1 MHVSG
6 AHNSPVTCLE
16 WSPDGELLYSGD
28 VQGKV
33 YVTVVKL
40 QEVNNNIMLCTK
52 KNNNKHSINDNC
64 LTIIPVPPSWRLSQK
79 PMRPKAKWAIDSE
92 ARRMRGIMVL

>member
-28 VQGKV
+28 EQGRV
-33 YVTVVKL
+33 YVTVIKLYEVKIQIYRL
-40 QEVNNNIMLCTK
+40 TQSCFGVHLLNN
-52 KNNNKHSINDNC
+52 
-64 LTIIPVPPSWRLSQK
+64 
-79 PMRPKAKWAIDSE
+79 
-92 ARRMRGIMVL
+92 

>member
-40 QEVNNNIMLCTK
+40 HEVNNMLCTK
-52 KNNNKHSINDNC
+52 IKSNKYSINDGC
-64 LTIIPVPPSWRLSQK
+64 LTIIFLSPS
-79 PMRPKAKWAIDSE
+79 
-92 ARRMRGIMVL
+92 

>member
-40 QEVNNNIMLCTK
+40 HEVNSMLCTMK
-52 KNNNKHSINDNC
+52 LITN
-64 LTIIPVPPSWRLSQK
+64 T
-79 PMRPKAKWAIDSE
+79 
-92 ARRMRGIMVL
+92 VLMIAV

>member
-40 QEVNNNIMLCTK
+40 HEVSNMLCTK
-52 KNNNKHSINDNC
+52 KK
-64 LTIIPVPPSWRLSQK
+64 K
-79 PMRPKAKWAIDSE
+79 
-92 ARRMRGIMVL
+92 

>member
-28 VQGKV
+28 IQGKV
-33 YVTVVKL
+33 YVTVIKFY
-40 QEVNNNIMLCTK
+40 EVFVI
-52 KNNNKHSINDNC
+52 
-64 LTIIPVPPSWRLSQK
+64 
-79 PMRPKAKWAIDSE
+79 
-92 ARRMRGIMVL
+92 

>member
-40 QEVNNNIMLCTK
+40 HEVNNMLWQK
-52 KNNNKHSINDNC
+52 KKKSNKYSINDSC
-64 LTIIPVPPSWRLSQK
+64 LTIIFLSPS
-79 PMRPKAKWAIDSE
+79 
-92 ARRMRGIMVL
+92 

>member
-1 MHVSG
+1 MYVSG

-40 QEVNNNIMLCTK
+40 HEVSNMLCTK
-52 KNNNKHSINDNC
+52 KKSYKYSINDSC
-64 LTIIPVPPSWRLSQK
+64 LTIIFLSPS
-79 PMRPKAKWAIDSE
+79 
-92 ARRMRGIMVL
+92 

>member
-40 QEVNNNIMLCTK
+40 HEVNNMLCTK
-52 KNNNKHSINDNC
+52 IKSNKYSINDSC
-64 LTIIPVPPSWRLSQK
+64 LTIIFLSPS
-79 PMRPKAKWAIDSE
+79 
-92 ARRMRGIMVL
+92 